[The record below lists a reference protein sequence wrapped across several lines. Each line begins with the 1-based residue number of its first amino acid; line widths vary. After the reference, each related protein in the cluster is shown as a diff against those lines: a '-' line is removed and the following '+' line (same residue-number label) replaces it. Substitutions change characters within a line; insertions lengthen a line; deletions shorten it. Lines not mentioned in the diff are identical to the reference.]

1 MAKIEND
8 KYYTSPELAQYCVDK
23 AKEIIGEENIA
34 EWLEPSG
41 GNGVFLDYLPDGTYS
56 CDIEPEDN
64 RIIKQDYLEL
74 DTEYKKDRCII
85 GNPPFGRSCN
95 LAVQFYKMSIRLGD
109 YIVFIL
115 PISQLNNTYKFYE
128 FDLLFSE
135 DLGKMKYSDKT
146 IHCCLNIFKRNPS
159 GNLNKKIPIKYK
171 DVEIKISEKTNSTRD
186 RIITKEKFN
195 YDIRFCIWGSVGV
208 ISKYEHEFA
217 KEMCVKINNNNLR
230 DKILDILTNVKW
242 TEVYPMTATPNL
254 LQWQVYKYL
263 KEQIQELE

>member
-171 DVEIKISEKTNSTRD
+171 DVEIKI
-186 RIITKEKFN
+186 
-195 YDIRFCIWGSVGV
+195 
-208 ISKYEHEFA
+208 
-217 KEMCVKINNNNLR
+217 
-230 DKILDILTNVKW
+230 
-242 TEVYPMTATPNL
+242 
-254 LQWQVYKYL
+254 
-263 KEQIQELE
+263 